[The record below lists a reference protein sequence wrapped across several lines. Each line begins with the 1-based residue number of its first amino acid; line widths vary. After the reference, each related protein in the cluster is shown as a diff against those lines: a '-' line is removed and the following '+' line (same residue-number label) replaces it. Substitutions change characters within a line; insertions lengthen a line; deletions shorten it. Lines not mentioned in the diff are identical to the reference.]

1 MFWEVKS
8 QEPTFLTKS
17 GRPDQF
23 YPRTQVHSPHPRTQV
38 RSQLLPHPRTQVRSQ
53 LLPSAYRSAL
63 ALKDQR

>member
-23 YPRTQVHSPHPRTQV
+23 YPRTQVHSPHPGLKCDHSFCRTPGLKCARNFCRLRIAV
-38 RSQLLPHPRTQVRSQ
+38 PLP
-53 LLPSAYRSAL
+53 
-63 ALKDQR
+63 